1 LKRILMGW
9 ALTPLIA
16 IVVVVLDQWS
26 KSLIRLNLPVGATYA
41 PVSALERWFSF
52 THTTNTGAAFGL
64 FQGQGGI
71 FVMIALMVIIAVLY
85 YSHQLPADS
94 WAIRVCLGLQIG
106 GAAGN
111 LIDRL
116 RLGEVTDFALFTLP
130 LGDKIYAWPA
140 FNVADSAIVVG
151 VLGMGYLLIV
161 RPEGQKAAG

>member
-1 LKRILMGW
+1 MKRFITGW
-9 ALTPLIA
+9 TLTPLIA
-16 IVVVVLDQWS
+16 IVVVLLDQWS
-26 KSLIRLNLPVGATYA
+26 KALIRLNLPVGASYA
-41 PVSALERWFSF
+41 PGLALERWFTL

-64 FQGQGGI
+64 FRGQGGI
-71 FVMIALMVIIAVLY
+71 FVMIALVVIFAVLY

-94 WAIRVCLGLQIG
+94 WAIRVCLGLQLG

-116 RLGEVTDFALFTLP
+116 RVGEVTDFAVFTIP
-130 LGDKIYAWPA
+130 LGDRIYAWPA

-151 VLGMGYLLIV
+151 VLAMGFLLIM